1 MKTLTNIVS
10 AAEIPRN
17 TQAISSFLERT
28 SRAIKYNP
36 FSLLLTQICMPSSRR
51 GEVESIPGPL
61 DSGQTTISHLHT
73 IAGIIDLSH
82 HIV

>member
-51 GEVESIPGPL
+51 EVESIPGPL

>member
-1 MKTLTNIVS
+1 
-10 AAEIPRN
+10 
-17 TQAISSFLERT
+17 
-28 SRAIKYNP
+28 
-36 FSLLLTQICMPSSRR
+36 MPSSRR

>member
-1 MKTLTNIVS
+1 
-10 AAEIPRN
+10 
-17 TQAISSFLERT
+17 
-28 SRAIKYNP
+28 
-36 FSLLLTQICMPSSRR
+36 MPSSRR

-61 DSGQTTISHLHT
+61 DSGQTTISHLGT